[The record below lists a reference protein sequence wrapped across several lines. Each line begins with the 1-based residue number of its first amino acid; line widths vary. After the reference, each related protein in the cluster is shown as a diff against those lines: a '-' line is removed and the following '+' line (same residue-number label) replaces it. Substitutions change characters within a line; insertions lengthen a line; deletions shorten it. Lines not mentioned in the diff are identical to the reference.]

1 MLPSVPF
8 VPTLPPDR
16 RLRPG
21 AAAIVLAL
29 HLVGAALLLRLGA
42 WPDRTPVPAAGPP
55 LLLWLL
61 PAPERPHPAPAPT
74 APAARPTGPSRAAPA
89 TGPRRPAEAALQAIS
104 VPAAADAPVPAPPSA
119 ASAAPLAPPPLNL
132 ALPRGSDAPWRQRNP
147 ALDDPR
153 SNTPPLTLEQRI
165 ADAMGGDGEWVEEAI
180 DADHRRIRRGRTCI
194 YLQRPRAAQLDPFH
208 PANRELPWQAGT
220 PVRC

>member
-1 MLPSVPF
+1 MLPA
-8 VPTLPPDR
+8 VPTLPPHR

-21 AAAIVLAL
+21 AAGLVLVL
-29 HLVGAALLLRLGA
+29 HLVGAALLLRLGT

-61 PAPERPHPAPAPT
+61 PAPDPLRGAAPVPATPAPRPALARRAPAAPAP
-74 APAARPTGPSRAAPA
+74 
-89 TGPRRPAEAALQAIS
+89 RRPDDDALQAIS
-104 VPAAADAPVPAPPSA
+104 VPAAVDAPAPAPPAAA
-119 ASAAPLAPPPLNL
+119 ASATPPAPPPLNL
-132 ALPRGSDAPWRQRNP
+132 ALPRGRPAPWRERNP
-147 ALDDPR
+147 ALEDPR
-153 SNTPPLTLEQRI
+153 SNTPRFTLEQRI
-165 ADAMGGDGEWVEEAI
+165 AEAMGGDGEWVEEAI

-208 PANRELPWQAGT
+208 PAHRELPWQAGT